1 MFLKK
6 YQSCISTLDILK
18 GVDISLLPPCR
29 SAIDKYIRTVNYQA
43 CVWIHS
49 YGNQQGLWDSDKS
62 GRKIN
67 VEEIEYDWVKGNLNV
82 PEQLINI
89 LCEQNVDGD
98 ADQDTDDDGVDEDDD
113 EGVVDMTN
121 MVDKVFEDE
130 SDED

>member
-1 MFLKK
+1 M
-6 YQSCISTLDILK
+6 
-18 GVDISLLPPCR
+18 
-29 SAIDKYIRTVNYQA
+29 
-43 CVWIHS
+43 
-49 YGNQQGLWDSDKS
+49 
-62 GRKIN
+62 
-67 VEEIEYDWVKGNLNV
+67 EEIEYDWVKGNLNV